1 MSIGNWNYNLNE
13 RIQNMA
19 KVTFVTETGEEITE
33 NDATGNLMEIARQ
46 NDVDGIIG
54 ACGGVCSCATCHV
67 RVKPEWFE
75 RVGRPGEDEQ
85 DLLEL
90 EDRADERSRL
100 SCQIEMTDELDG
112 LVVEVAPL

>member
-67 RVKPEWFE
+67 RE
-75 RVGRPGEDEQ
+75 RVPGSPD
-85 DLLEL
+85 
-90 EDRADERSRL
+90 
-100 SCQIEMTDELDG
+100 SC
-112 LVVEVAPL
+112 